1 MQPVDVDGVPLRVV
15 HPLGRGH
22 LTGFAL
28 DVGAHALRFFADYFA
43 IPYPGE
49 KLDMVAI
56 PDFAAGAME
65 NLGCVTYRESAL
77 LVAPGT
83 AARVELERV
92 ADVLVLSGRSTS

>member
-1 MQPVDVDGVPLRVV
+1 MCPSGSSTRS
-15 HPLGRGH
+15 GKGH

-28 DVGAHALRFFADYFA
+28 DVGAHALRFFTDYFG

-65 NLGCVTYRESAL
+65 NLGLRDL
-77 LVAPGT
+77 PRVAPC
-83 AARVELERV
+83 
-92 ADVLVLSGRSTS
+92 